1 MESVK
6 LKKKK
11 ERGEKKGEKGVK
23 QRMPT
28 NSLKEIRMNHN
39 H

>member
-6 LKKKK
+6 LKKKRK
-11 ERGEKKGEKGVK
+11 EGERGVK

>member
-6 LKKKK
+6 LKKKEGG
-11 ERGEKKGEKGVK
+11 ERGVK